1 MSDAPNMHPKIL
13 VIDDDPAQCE
23 MMAKTL
29 SDAGYQIRTAHN
41 GADGLALFRA
51 DPPDMVVV
59 DFAMPAMNG
68 IEFVTAMRAIET
80 RRTLVLMV
88 AGYAQ
93 TFLAALDA
101 AGNVDSYL
109 IKPILKH
116 DLVARV
122 ADMFAGR
129 F

>member
-1 MSDAPNMHPKIL
+1 MNDAPMHQSIL
-13 VIDDDPAQCE
+13 VIDDDPEQCK
-23 MMAKTL
+23 MMAETL
-29 SDAGYQIRTAHN
+29 SDAGYQVRTAQS
-41 GADGLALFRA
+41 GAEGLALFKA

-93 TFLAALDA
+93 SFLAALDTT
-101 AGNVDSYL
+101 GGVDSYL

-116 DLVARV
+116 DLVTRV
-122 ADMFAGR
+122 ADLFAGR

>member
-1 MSDAPNMHPKIL
+1 
-13 VIDDDPAQCE
+13 
-23 MMAKTL
+23 
-29 SDAGYQIRTAHN
+29 
-41 GADGLALFRA
+41 
-51 DPPDMVVV
+51 
-59 DFAMPAMNG
+59 
-68 IEFVTAMRAIET
+68 
-80 RRTLVLMV
+80 MV

-93 TFLAALDA
+93 SFLAALDA

-116 DLVARV
+116 DLVTRV

>member
-1 MSDAPNMHPKIL
+1 MGDAPTVPPKIL

-23 MMAKTL
+23 MIAEIL
-29 SDAGYQIRTAHN
+29 SGAGYRVRTAHS
-41 GADGLALFRA
+41 GADGLALFKA

-101 AGNVDSYL
+101 ASGVDSYL

-116 DLVARV
+116 DLVTRV

>member
-1 MSDAPNMHPKIL
+1 MSDANIHPKIL
-13 VIDDDPAQCE
+13 VIDDDPAQCD
-23 MMAKTL
+23 MIAGTL
-29 SDAGYQIRTAHN
+29 SAEGYRVRKAN
-41 GADGLALFRA
+41 SGAEGLELFKA

-93 TFLAALDA
+93 GFLAALDVS
-101 AGNVDSYL
+101 GGVDSYL

-116 DLVARV
+116 DLLARV
-122 ADMFAGR
+122 ADLFAGR

>member
-1 MSDAPNMHPKIL
+1 VSSAPNTHLKVL
-13 VIDDDPAQCE
+13 VVDDDPAQCE
-23 MMAKTL
+23 MMAEAL
-29 SDAGYQIRTAHN
+29 SSAGYQVRTALS
-41 GADGLALFRA
+41 GADGLALFKA

-68 IEFVTAMRAIET
+68 IEFVAAMRAIET
-80 RRTLVLMV
+80 RRTLVLMA

-93 TFLAALDA
+93 SFLAALDT
-101 AGNVDSYL
+101 AGSVDSYL

-116 DLVARV
+116 DLVMRV

>member
-1 MSDAPNMHPKIL
+1 MGDAPNQHPKIL
-13 VIDDDPAQCE
+13 VIDDDLAQRD
-23 MMAKTL
+23 MIADVL
-29 SDAGYQIRTAHN
+29 SAEGYRVVRASS
-41 GADGLALFRA
+41 GAEGLALFRA

-59 DFAMPAMNG
+59 DFAMPTMNG
-68 IEFVTAMRAIET
+68 IEFVREMRAIET
-80 RRTLVLMV
+80 RPTLVLMV

-93 TFLAALDA
+93 SFLAALDSSS
-101 AGNVDSYL
+101 GVDSYL

-122 ADMFAGR
+122 ADLFAGR